1 MKLSVILVNYNVFH
15 FLDQAI
21 GSVLNALKNIESE
34 VIVVDNN
41 SVDGS
46 VDLIRSKYPEVY
58 LIANKTNEGFSKANN
73 QGMRI
78 AKGEYVLLLNPDTL
92 VEEDTFEKCIQ
103 FMDKHPL
110 AGGLGVKMLDGK
122 GEFLPESKRSL
133 PSPKVA
139 FYKIFGLSAL
149 FPTSKRFGRYHLG
162 FLDNDQTH
170 EVEILSGAYMF
181 MRKTVLDEI
190 GLLDEDY
197 FMYGEDID
205 LSYRILK
212 GGYKNYYFPETR
224 IIHYKGESTKK
235 TSVNYV
241 FIFYKAM
248 IIFAKKH
255 FSSKNAWLFSLLIN
269 IAIYLRAFIAIGF
282 RFLKSMLLPL
292 ADALMVYGGMYLLKN
307 WWEEKVK
314 DDGTSYSPELITLVI
329 PAYILIWLFSV
340 KYNGGYNKPHK
351 IWSLI
356 KGVVIGTLF
365 ISAIS
370 NFIDAHR
377 YSKAL
382 IVLGATLTFLV
393 LAINRLVI
401 HFYKY
406 RNLALGSEK
415 SKKIA
420 IVGYKDESRRVM
432 EILNEAQY
440 DNLQVVGYICP
451 EKNAQ
456 IDPLKIGEIDQ
467 VSEIIHIHKL
477 DEIIFCSKD
486 MPVNL
491 IIEWMS
497 KINHRYI
504 DFKIVPDDSN
514 FIIGSNSKNR
524 PGEFYTLNIELNIVS
539 KSNLRKKR
547 AFDLVSALFLLLLSP
562 LMVLVVKR
570 PGNFYRNIF
579 QVMAGDCSWVG
590 FTKEVELKLPKIKNG
605 IINPTTCL
613 ENKNMDT
620 QTINR
625 LNFRYARDYS
635 LLMDMQLMLKS
646 IRYLG

>member
-21 GSVLNALKNIESE
+21 GSVLNALKNIDGE

-46 VDLIRSKYPEVY
+46 VDLIRAKYPEVI
-58 LIANKTNEGFSKANN
+58 LIANKKNEGFSKANN

-92 VEEDTFEKCIQ
+92 VEENTFEKCIS
-103 FMDKHPL
+103 FMDTHPQG
-110 AGGLGVKMLDGK
+110 GGLGVKMLDGK

-149 FPTSKRFGRYHLG
+149 FPKSKRFGRYHLG
-162 FLDNDQTH
+162 FLDNDETH

-181 MRKTVLDEI
+181 MRKSVLDQI

-212 GGYKNYYFPETR
+212 GGYKNYYFPEAR

-255 FSSKNAWLFSLLIN
+255 FSSKNAWMFSLLIN
-269 IAIYLRAFIAIGF
+269 FAIYLRASIAIGF

-292 ADALMVYGGMYLLKN
+292 TDASMIFGGMFLLKN
-307 WWEEKVK
+307 WWEMKVK
-314 DDGTSYSPELITLVI
+314 NDGSYYSEELITLAV
-329 PAYILIWLFSV
+329 PAYIFIWLFSV
-340 KYNGGYNKPHK
+340 KYTGGYNKPHK
-351 IWSLI
+351 VWSLI
-356 KGVVIGTLF
+356 KGVAMGTLI
-365 ISAIS
+365 ISALS
-370 NFIDAHR
+370 NFTDEYR

-382 IVLGATLTFLV
+382 IVFGAMLTFGVLLV
-393 LAINRLVI
+393 NRLVL

-415 SKKIA
+415 CKKIA
-420 IVGYKDESRRVM
+420 IVGHKYESYRVM

-440 DNLQVVGYICP
+440 DNLQVIGYISP
-451 EKNAQ
+451 EKNKR
-456 IDPLKIGEIDQ
+456 IDPLKIGEISQ
-467 VSEIIHIHKL
+467 VSEIIQIHKL

-486 MPVNL
+486 MPANL

-497 KINHRYI
+497 RINHRFI

-524 PGEFYTLNIELNIVS
+524 PGEFYTLNIELNIIQ

-547 AFDLVSALFLLLLSP
+547 VFDVLAAVLLLIFSP

-570 PGNFYRNIF
+570 PKNLYSNIF
-579 QVMAGDCSWVG
+579 NVIGGKRSWVG
-590 FTKEVELKLPKIKNG
+590 FTNEVELNLPKIKSG
-605 IINPTTCL
+605 IINPATCL
-613 ENKNMDT
+613 KNKSADI

-625 LNFRYARDYS
+625 LNFKYAKDYS
-635 LLMDMQLMLKS
+635 LLMDMQLMLRS